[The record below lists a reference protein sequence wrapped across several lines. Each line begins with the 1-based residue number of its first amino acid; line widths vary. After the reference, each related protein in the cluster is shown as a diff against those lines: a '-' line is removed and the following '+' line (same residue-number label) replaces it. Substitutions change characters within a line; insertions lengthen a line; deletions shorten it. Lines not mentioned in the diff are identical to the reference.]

1 MVSAAIPLLLATAA
15 IAGLQVASAAPVA
28 TDVLAK
34 GTMECGGEPNES
46 DLMTCTLNTN
56 KKCADE
62 EFGGPCWQK
71 RSLTP
76 DLCKPTTMVSAAFL
90 LATALT
96 WLPASAAPAAA
107 GAPYPDYL
115 QIYSDLECNGL
126 HGQNRTAFSSC
137 TRDLCADEVGWPGP
151 CKIGNYCKCY
161 LMIWY
166 FTNKKKA
173 LY

>member
-62 EFGGPCWQK
+62 EFGGPFVFVFAK
-71 RSLTP
+71 IPML
-76 DLCKPTTMVSAAFL
+76 F
-90 LATALT
+90 
-96 WLPASAAPAAA
+96 
-107 GAPYPDYL
+107 
-115 QIYSDLECNGL
+115 
-126 HGQNRTAFSSC
+126 HFSM
-137 TRDLCADEVGWPGP
+137 D
-151 CKIGNYCKCY
+151 
-161 LMIWY
+161 
-166 FTNKKKA
+166 
-173 LY
+173 